1 MASFTPV
8 NLDDVGLEIRTY
20 FVRSRNVLLARA
32 ELGELY
38 VDYYLHLAANGV
50 KPPPE
55 HDAMFKRALAAFVLH
70 AASRPRNE
78 LTAWTLNFQAPAV
91 NLFLTGDNETSAVA
105 GRIFSENVRELPEN
119 VFYADVVRGREPKRR
134 SAVNFVGAD
143 PLVAVEKF
151 YAQSEQRLA
160 RYFQTGEEEFALIT
174 EHPDCD
180 VGWLRGLTVEQ
191 VKAIE
196 QTETLSL
203 LETRVVRWHCGC
215 NQERMLEVLAPAM
228 RNDPAEL
235 FGGDEKIEIRCPRCA
250 ARYQVTQG
258 EMQAFIAR
266 GK

>member
-20 FVRSRNVLLARA
+20 FVRSRNALFARA
-32 ELGELY
+32 DLGELY
-38 VDYYLHLAANGV
+38 VDYYLHLSANGV
-50 KPPPE
+50 KPAPE

-70 AASRPRNE
+70 TASRPRNE
-78 LTAWTLNFQAPAV
+78 LTAWTMNFQSPPV

-119 VFYADVVRGREPKRR
+119 VFYSDVVRGKEPKRR
-134 SAVNFVGAD
+134 SAVNFAGAD
-143 PLVAVEKF
+143 PLAAVEKF

-160 RYFQTGEEEFALIT
+160 RYFQTGEEEFVLLT

-180 VGWLRGLTVEQ
+180 LGWLRGLTTEQ
-191 VKAIE
+191 VKE
-196 QTETLSL
+196 LEKTETLSL

-228 RNDPAEL
+228 RSDPAGL
-235 FGGDEKIEIRCPRCA
+235 FGDDDKIEIRCPRCA
-250 ARYQVTQG
+250 ARYNVTK
-258 EMQAFIAR
+258 EAMEAFVAK
-266 GK
+266 GT